1 MRLSPQTGSAD
12 MALTVALAFEDAE
25 LQAASSSTAAVVA
38 AAAAGGAPPQA
49 MLEVQGNPKLKNGRA
64 IFK

>member
-1 MRLSPQTGSAD
+1 
-12 MALTVALAFEDAE
+12 MALEVALAFEDAE
-25 LQAASSSTAAVVA
+25 LQAASSSTAAAA